1 MAALATILLVAIAIV
16 LGRIVFG
23 PPGLRAGFGLWP
35 YLLTVNLATVW
46 ITVVRAWRRDAR
58 QEAPVETT

>member
-1 MAALATILLVAIAIV
+1 MATIVLVAIAAL

-23 PPGLRAGFGLWP
+23 PSGLRAGFGLWP

-58 QEAPVETT
+58 QDAPAQKT